1 MKKNS
6 IIKVALFGGFG
17 AIIVGVITGQWI
29 KGIIFCLVI
38 SSIGEF
44 LVVKRNDK
52 NKSN

>member
-6 IIKVALFGGFG
+6 IIKVALFAGFG
-17 AIIVGVITGQWI
+17 AIIIGLITGQWI

-44 LVVKRNDK
+44 LVVKRS
-52 NKSN
+52 KSNRKG